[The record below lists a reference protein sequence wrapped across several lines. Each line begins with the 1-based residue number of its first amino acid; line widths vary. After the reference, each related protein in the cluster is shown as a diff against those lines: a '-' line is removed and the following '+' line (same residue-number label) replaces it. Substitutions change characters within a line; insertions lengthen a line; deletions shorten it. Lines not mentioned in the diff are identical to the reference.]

1 MNKRAKH
8 KEEENRILLNDVTHQ
23 EQRTAKYRTCRRSRE
38 MCVKRDG
45 EKGRKTDYGDEE
57 G

>member
-8 KEEENRILLNDVTHQ
+8 EKENRILLNIVTYQ
-23 EQRTAKYRTCRRSRE
+23 EQRTAKYRTCRGSRK

-45 EKGRKTDYGDEE
+45 EKGRKAGYGDEE